1 VAGTAGCLAEV
12 RHGFFVGQASKQEP
26 DPGQARPRWTSA
38 VSTLGP
44 RATSTTP
51 CVDFSASFLPS
62 FPPKQPTE
70 RLPANFLCL
79 LSPPPPPPP
88 PRESTHAP
96 ICFKGPARSECLHC
110 ALCPAR
116 GPARRTLDPRPFVRP
131 RVAGRGGGALVS
143 AAAKQQDGA
152 TGPRRSLSRPSPA
165 GRRRLV
171 RPEGRTPLTCPL
183 LALPPFLP
191 PSVVSLPLPRTA
203 PLASS
208 SRALPLLSGLCDCQ

>member
-12 RHGFFVGQASKQEP
+12 RHGFFVGQATSKSQIL
-26 DPGQARPRWTSA
+26 ARHDRDGPLPSLP
-38 VSTLGP
+38 SLEP

-51 CVDFSASFLPS
+51 CVDFSASFLPP

-88 PRESTHAP
+88 RKSTHAP